1 MLFYCQFLS
10 NFQGAAAL
18 IQMRSL
24 SYIVIRNM
32 EEDHKM
38 KQVLIITSSIDETTT
53 YIEEY
58 DCDTEHRVQAIPDR
72 I

>member
-32 EEDHKM
+32 EG
-38 KQVLIITSSIDETTT
+38 ET
-53 YIEEY
+53 IK
-58 DCDTEHRVQAIPDR
+58 
-72 I
+72 

>member
-1 MLFYCQFLS
+1 MLFYCQFLL

-32 EEDHKM
+32 EG
-38 KQVLIITSSIDETTT
+38 ET
-53 YIEEY
+53 IK
-58 DCDTEHRVQAIPDR
+58 
-72 I
+72 

>member
-24 SYIVIRNM
+24 SLKYINEAGER
-32 EEDHKM
+32 
-38 KQVLIITSSIDETTT
+38 SSGFIYCTGARLL
-53 YIEEY
+53 
-58 DCDTEHRVQAIPDR
+58 CFGLLSS
-72 I
+72 